1 MPLPPN
7 TKGKGDEMGKRQ
19 KTPVHRQPPLGGLLD
34 FHAGFGVVTGRSSDL
49 QAWPVKMTGVST
61 DPSSRFQRK
70 PVVFG
75 CSILLTAAG
84 QSRIFTR
91 FPLTFPLGT
100 SPANEPQDRGL
111 PVPCQPKC
119 CGFTKCVALPPNR
132 QVRFMRA

>member
-1 MPLPPN
+1 MKWGNAKTRQFIANLPS
-7 TKGKGDEMGKRQ
+7 EACSI
-19 KTPVHRQPPLGGLLD
+19 

-84 QSRIFTR
+84 QSRIRTG
-91 FPLTFPLGT
+91 FPLTFPWERHQQT
-100 SPANEPQDRGL
+100 SHKIEG
-111 PVPCQPKC
+111 
-119 CGFTKCVALPPNR
+119 
-132 QVRFMRA
+132 

>member
-1 MPLPPN
+1 MKWGNAKTRQFIANLPS
-7 TKGKGDEMGKRQ
+7 EACSI
-19 KTPVHRQPPLGGLLD
+19 

-84 QSRIFTR
+84 QSRIRTG
-91 FPLTFPLGT
+91 FPLTFPWERHQQTSHKIEGCPFLVNPNVAVLLMRSIAPKSVDEVYVRVGRLG
-100 SPANEPQDRGL
+100 NVL
-111 PVPCQPKC
+111 
-119 CGFTKCVALPPNR
+119 
-132 QVRFMRA
+132 